1 MKFADRMDI
10 FQEGIFFQ
18 TCSFKEE
25 KIKEGMHVIDLSVG
39 TPNIPPAKHIVDAL
53 IKQAGNLESYL
64 YPLNDKEDLRQAV
77 KVWYKN
83 RYGVDIDPDS

>member
-10 FQEGIFFQ
+10 FQEGIF
-18 TCSFKEE
+18 SKLAHLKEE

-53 IKQAGNLESYL
+53 IKQAGNW
-64 YPLNDKEDLRQAV
+64 
-77 KVWYKN
+77 KVTC
-83 RYGVDIDPDS
+83 IL